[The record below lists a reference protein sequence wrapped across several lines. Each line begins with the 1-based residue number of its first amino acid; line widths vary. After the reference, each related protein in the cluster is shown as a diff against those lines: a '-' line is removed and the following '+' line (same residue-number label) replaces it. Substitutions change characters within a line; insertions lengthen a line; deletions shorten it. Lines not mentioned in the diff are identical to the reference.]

1 MQPMSGMLVACW
13 GQVSYSAELVGT
25 VAGDVV
31 SRPAMHLAHLFGH
44 LTVRVRRCHPFLRG
58 RVECPPLVSPWC
70 LCLILV
76 LVCFAAVT
84 WPQSTVGRPCASALA
99 LPSAVSHRLPHR
111 LPPALQYAKQRAG
124 GAGAECRG
132 AMRGEAPPMSN
143 AVRLPL
149 FLADP
154 FCRLRCCVFIALLLA
169 EGMLPGHVR
178 VYHGPPAWTVMDAT
192 SRLTSLPLD
201 FELLYDASW
210 AVVQV
215 ADGPCE
221 WVPSGPGVPR
231 AEALHAPGVSGRC
244 PWTQGVDPR
253 WVQGISTAMGAAGR
267 MDL

>member
-1 MQPMSGMLVACW
+1 MQPMSGMLAACW
-13 GQVSYSAELVGT
+13 SQVSYSAVLVGT

-31 SRPAMHLAHLFGH
+31 SRQAMHLAHLFGH

-58 RVECPPLVSPWC
+58 RVRCPPLVSPWC

-154 FCRLRCCVFIALLLA
+154 FCRLRRYVFIALLLA

-178 VYHGPPAWTVMDAT
+178 VYHGPPAWTVVDA
-192 SRLTSLPLD
+192 TSLPLD
-201 FELLYDASW
+201 FELLCGASW
-210 AVVQV
+210 AFAQV

-221 WVPSGPGVPR
+221 WVPSGPSVPR
-231 AEALHAPGVSGRC
+231 VEALHAPGASGRC
-244 PWTQGVDPR
+244 PCTQGVGPG
-253 WVQGISTAMGAAGR
+253 WVQGISTAMGLRR
-267 MDL
+267 MYL